1 MLESHVMEE
10 TRTIVLVALAICL
23 LAIACPAQDS
33 PSLGDLARQQ
43 RQQKEQ
49 AKATS
54 NKPRKV
60 ITNDQLPERS
70 NESSKSGKV
79 ADKDSVSTSATENGA
94 KPSGEEAKSQILAEK
109 NQISSL
115 QAQIDE
121 LNQSIHFAPANCV
134 ANCVS
139 WNERQV
145 EEMQAQLEEQK
156 KQLEEMQESAR
167 KLGYGSSVYDP

>member
-1 MLESHVMEE
+1 MEE

-139 WNERQV
+139 WNERQEQKQKQV